1 MWRNTLTWVFVG
13 LETAA
18 VCVRDFH
25 FSSVPSSLS
34 RESRQ
39 TELSSHE
46 PSLSSRATTNS
57 ASSIL
62 PLSLCLYTCFTAPPP
77 SIPPLLLPRTL
88 CFPLSLL
95 FFSPPRIITF
105 QRRDGIWQGNATH
118 SYLSVFMCQCVCV
131 LHGQLPPIVFPKGWA
146 KQQGVGTKAGGVGCG
161 SKNKTEEYWW
171 VGMIFGEC
179 QLFSSDSRVTGV
191 HVSL

>member
-1 MWRNTLTWVFVG
+1 MFSAAVIFTCEETPLTWVFVG

-77 SIPPLLLPRTL
+77 SIPPLLLPPHTV
-88 CFPLSLL
+88 FSAQPL

-131 LHGQLPPIVFPKGWA
+131 LHGQLPLLCS
-146 KQQGVGTKAGGVGCG
+146 QRGGPTNRG
-161 SKNKTEEYWW
+161 S
-171 VGMIFGEC
+171 G
-179 QLFSSDSRVTGV
+179 
-191 HVSL
+191 